1 MDFRKRIAEL
11 EERICL
17 AAQRVGRDADE
28 IKLLAVTKTHPVEMI
43 KDALAA
49 GAEYIG
55 ENKVQESLDKIPQL
69 KGLYREFH
77 FIGHLQTNKIKKILQ
92 LEPTLI
98 HSVDSLHLA
107 EKLDIEKAKTGG
119 IQDILLQVNTS
130 REESKFGANP
140 SEASELAHAIN
151 QLEHV
156 NLVGLMTIGKFTENE
171 AEVRQSFRD
180 LANLG
185 KQLRGDGLNIKWL
198 SMGMTNDF
206 EIAVEE
212 GANLL
217 RLGTALFGQRPK
229 DEKCQIR

>member
-1 MDFRKRIAEL
+1 MDFKRRIAEL

-17 AAQRVGRDADE
+17 AAQRVGRDADK

-43 KDALAA
+43 RDALAA

-55 ENKVQESLDKIPQL
+55 ENKVQESLDKVPQL

-77 FIGHLQTNKIKKILQ
+77 FIGHLQTNKVKKILQ
-92 LEPTLI
+92 LKPTLI

-107 EKLDIEKAKTGG
+107 EKLDIEMAKIGEV
-119 IQDILLQVNTS
+119 QEILMQVNTS
-130 REESKFGANP
+130 REESKFGINP
-140 SEASELAHAIN
+140 TDASELAHAIN

-156 NLVGLMTIGKFTENE
+156 DLVGLMTIGKFTENE
-171 AEVRQSFRD
+171 VEVRQSFSD

-185 KQLRGDGLNIKWL
+185 KQLRGEGLRIKWL
-198 SMGMTNDF
+198 SMGMTHDF

-217 RLGTALFGQRPK
+217 RLGTALFGQRPR
-229 DEKCQIR
+229 D